1 MSSKISPQTYILLFF
16 IVNLIQSYFTELA
29 HDEAYYWVYSQHLD
43 WGYFDHPPAVAVLI
57 AMGYAFLKNE
67 LGVRL
72 FIVIANT
79 LTLWFIWK
87 TVEPKRHHLFF
98 LLFFSCL
105 IAHVGFMAVPDIP
118 LILCASAFLFFLKKY
133 LEKDTWRLAAIL
145 GVIIA
150 AMGYSKYHGI
160 ILLIPAL
167 VPNLHLLK
175 RKSFWG
181 MIVVASLLF
190 SPHLYW
196 QYVNDFPTFRFH
208 LFDRSPEDYT
218 LMFVLEYIGGQLLI
232 YGPLVGF
239 LLFYAAWKFE
249 PYNQFDTT
257 MKWCFYGTFIF
268 FLFSSMKGRVEP
280 NWTVAGIVPLIY
292 LAYFFIEKNEKL
304 ASWSFRL
311 AVPTLILIIVARLAI
326 ALDAV
331 PIKSVQLPKEFHGWK
346 NWAADL
352 EKEAGDLPVVF
363 FNNYQRAA
371 KYSFYSGKKSYAL
384 NTSVY
389 AGSQYDLLTEEQE
402 ALQGKKIMLVRWGIP
417 HDKEGVWLGG
427 NMDKVRMEIVEDF
440 RFYHRVRIKML
451 TPVEFL
457 KPNENAIV
465 QISIENPTNESIEFK
480 GNNGRAI
487 ELRCV
492 VFEKKK
498 SKLNQLAVE
507 NFSIKKLE
515 PQEKIE
521 LTAQLQAPDKEG
533 IYRYRFAIHN
543 GISDERNCNFQKLE
557 VLE

>member
-1 MSSKISPQTYILLFF
+1 MSSKFSPTTYFFLFF

-29 HDEAYYWVYSQHLD
+29 HDEAYYWVYSQNLD

-57 AMGYAFLKNE
+57 AMGYALLKNE

-72 FIVIANT
+72 FIVISNT

-87 TVEPKRHHLFF
+87 TVEPKRFHLFF

-105 IAHVGFMAVPDIP
+105 IANVGFMAVPDIP
-118 LILCASAFLFFLKKY
+118 LILCASAFLYFLKKY
-133 LEKDTWRLAAIL
+133 LTKDTWVTAAIL
-145 GVIIA
+145 GVTIA

-160 ILLIPAL
+160 ILLASAL
-167 VPNLHLLK
+167 IPNLPLLK
-175 RKSFWG
+175 RKSFWL
-181 MIVVASLLF
+181 MVVVASVLF
-190 SPHLYW
+190 FPHLYW
-196 QYVNDFPTFRFH
+196 QYANDFPTFRFH
-208 LFDRSPEDYT
+208 LFDRSSEDYS
-218 LMFVLEYIGGQLLI
+218 LIFILEYIGGQLLI
-232 YGPLVGF
+232 FGPLVGF

-249 PYNQFDTT
+249 PRHQFDTT
-257 MKWCFYGTFIF
+257 MKWCFYGTFVF

-280 NWTVAGIVPLIY
+280 NWTVAGIIPLIY
-292 LAYFFIEKNEKL
+292 LAYFFIIEKEKL
-304 ASWSFRL
+304 IQWSFRL
-311 AVPTLILIIVARLAI
+311 AIPSLVLISMARLVI
-326 ALDAV
+326 GLDAV
-331 PIKSVQLPKEFHGWK
+331 PVNGIQLPEEFHGWK

-371 KYSFYSGKKSYAL
+371 KYSFYSKKKSYAL

-402 ALQGKKIMLVRWGIP
+402 ALQGKKVMLVRWGIP

-427 NMDKVRMEIVEDF
+427 DVDKVRMEVVNDF
-440 RFYHRVRIKML
+440 HFYNRVKIKML

-457 KPNENAIV
+457 KPNEKITV
-465 QISIENPTNESIEFK
+465 QISIENPTDKIIEFK
-480 GNNGRAI
+480 GNKGKLI

-507 NFSIKKLE
+507 NFSIKKLK

-521 LTAQLQAPDKEG
+521 LTVQLQAPEQAG

-557 VLE
+557 VGK